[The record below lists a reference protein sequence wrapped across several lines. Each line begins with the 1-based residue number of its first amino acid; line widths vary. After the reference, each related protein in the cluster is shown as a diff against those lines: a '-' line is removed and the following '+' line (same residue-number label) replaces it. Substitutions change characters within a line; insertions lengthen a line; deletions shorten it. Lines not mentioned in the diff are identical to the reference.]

1 MNGILLV
8 VIVSSLIITMTVGAN
23 GLDRTLESGA
33 SGVDVV
39 RAVIA
44 KIETSNT
51 FLDFQPN
58 KTAALFMRTMAYV
71 ETRDGNETNSTGG
84 GIWKIDKAL
93 FESTQKNVELD
104 SVIMKLQLEHPQN
117 YVGPVNWINL
127 TYADLSF
134 PLYSGLAVRMLI
146 HLNGS
151 LPEYSMNAAYWND
164 VFKGSRSNLNI
175 VKWNDGVA
183 HLATYEGMPLQ
194 CYTKLEFHIVML
206 FIISPTV
213 CRQNI
218 DLVFVLDESGSVKD
232 PNFQKIK
239 TFVYNFSQSLLTNMT
254 TNRVGVITF
263 STEAIEHIALNNTIE
278 DNKLLELIRNLS
290 YVGGSTNTAVGLE
303 LMRQQDW
310 SNKISVLRL
319 AIVLTDE
326 VSNFIFDTR
335 TAAIRIAAQAVHAH
349 DPPILVY
356 AIGVGRGTDHQ
367 ELETIASGREFVT
380 HLDSFDPR
388 VLESTHKSY
397 LYQICYTG
405 KYNNVLSNLSACNW
419 LVM

>member
-8 VIVSSLIITMTVGAN
+8 VIVSSLIITMTAGEN

-39 RAVIA
+39 RAVIS
-44 KIETSNT
+44 KIETSIT
-51 FLDFQPN
+51 FLEFQPN

-183 HLATYEGMPLQ
+183 HLATYEGMLLQ

-213 CRQNI
+213 CRQNT
-218 DLVFVLDESGSVKD
+218 DLVFVLGVKD
-232 PNFQKIK
+232 PNFKKIN
-239 TFVYNFSQSLLTNMT
+239 TFVYNFSQNLLTNMT

-278 DNKLLELIRNLS
+278 DNKQLELIRNLL
-290 YVGGSTNTAVGLE
+290 YVGGRTNTAVGLE

-319 AIVLTDE
+319 AIVLTDGA
-326 VSNFIFDTR
+326 SNFIFDT
-335 TAAIRIAAQAVHAH
+335 RIAAQAVHAL

-397 LYQICYTG
+397 LHQICYTG
-405 KYNNVLSNLSACNW
+405 KYNVLSYCNYLSACNW